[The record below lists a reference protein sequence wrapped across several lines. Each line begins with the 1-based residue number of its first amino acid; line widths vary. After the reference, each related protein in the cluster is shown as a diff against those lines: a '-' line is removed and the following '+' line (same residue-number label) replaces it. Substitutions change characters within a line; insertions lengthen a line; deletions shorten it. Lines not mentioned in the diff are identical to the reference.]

1 MEKKIYELEKEEIS
15 RIIKEFNQKGYGQK
29 F

>member
-1 MEKKIYELEKEEIS
+1 MEKKIYDLEKEEIS
-15 RIIKEFNQKGYGQK
+15 RIVKEFNQKGYGQK